1 MNKNEKIMVTLLPWD
16 RLTHTSH
23 PRNRASI
30 MKNGILPSIGKSYF
44 SVHGL
49 YGRKLKPV
57 VFLMVGELAFDVSND
72 IWEVDHSELIG
83 KRIEKDG
90 FLRGALA
97 LMVHEPISPNKIKLI
112 HKSRKRRN
120 KTNGSE

>member
-30 MKNGILPSIGKSYF
+30 MKNGILPSIGKSYL

-49 YGRKLKPV
+49 DGRKLKPV
-57 VFLMVGELAFDVSND
+57 VFLMVGERAFD

-120 KTNGSE
+120 KTDRSE